1 MPNYVKDFENGY
13 KIQEVFSNKIP
24 DKAHGNI
31 YDFRSDVEQAH
42 PGAEIMTGYCVI
54 DYDLGLIPASCHDW
68 NDTLED
74 AMQDYED
81 HIVPLLDREED
92 VELNS
97 TELDEHGNVRK
108 EVLYT
113 VKNGWLQDYL
123 GVDNSAQLEAFLT
136 NSEEWD
142 PTEILADARKEP
154 DLSGL
159 SEGEATE
166 YASPTKENLT
176 PYRIAITETYKK
188 EVVIYAEDELS
199 AEQLAADLCSK
210 DTITF
215 DADNFHDRSTEC
227 LGIARSSDLSIYEV
241 YGQEKPAQQA
251 EAILFDDISVFYQAN
266 QLMCRFPEET
276 HDRFLRSRI
285 QDIGEGDAF
294 LVGNEI
300 YLAEWDAHQNLD
312 EPDEPWI
319 VYDDSGNPWFE
330 EDIRN
335 PESIVGT
342 LKKEPLTVNR
352 TTLIRHRPW
361 ENTSWSNDF
370 WIDASKVPS
379 KVLFEQAVHDYLNTA
394 AGKLAI
400 EFTCNDFN
408 WGDAMM
414 YVPEN
419 IWNRHG
425 IYPLDYNRPAS
436 ELGLAPTSS
445 EHLSTI
451 QVDQDEVLIP
461 DESSKEA
468 ITSRPLT
475 DLIASAGARAAV
487 PEQSD
492 KSTKLDR

>member
-13 KIQEVFSNKIP
+13 KIQEVFSNKIT
-24 DKAHGNI
+24 DTTHGDI
-31 YDFRSDVEQAH
+31 YDFQSDVVHAH
-42 PGAEIMTGYCVI
+42 PGAEIVAGYCVI
-54 DYDLGLIPASCHDW
+54 DYGLGLIPASCHDW

-81 HIVPLLDREED
+81 HIIPLLDRKED

-97 TELDEHGNVRK
+97 TELDEHGNARK
-108 EVLYT
+108 EMLYT
-113 VKNGWLQDYL
+113 VKSGWLQDYF
-123 GVDNSAQLEAFLT
+123 GVDNHTQLEALLT
-136 NSEEWD
+136 NSEDWD

-154 DLSGL
+154 ELSGL
-159 SEGEATE
+159 IEGEVTV
-166 YASPTKENLT
+166 YALPAKENLT
-176 PYRIAITETYKK
+176 PYRIAITETYIK
-188 EVVIYAEDELS
+188 EVVIYAEDEIS
-199 AEQLAADLCSK
+199 AEQLALDLCSE
-210 DTITF
+210 DEISL
-215 DADNFHDRSTEC
+215 DYDNFEDWSTEC
-227 LGIARSSDLSIYEV
+227 RGIARPSDLSIYEV
-241 YGQEKPAQQA
+241 YGQENSARLP
-251 EAILFDDISVFYQAN
+251 EAIVLNNISVFYRAN

-294 LVGNEI
+294 LVGNDI
-300 YLAEWDAHQNLD
+300 YLAEWDSHQNFD

-319 VYDDSGNPWFE
+319 VYDNSGNPWFE

-335 PESIVGT
+335 PESVVGI

-352 TTLIRHRPW
+352 ATLIRHRPW
-361 ENTSWSNDF
+361 ENASWSNDF
-370 WIDASKVPS
+370 WVDASKVPS
-379 KVLFEQAVHDYLNTA
+379 KELFEQAIHDYLNTA

-425 IYPLDYNRPAS
+425 IYSLDYNRPAS

-451 QVDQDEVLIP
+451 QADQDEVLIP

-468 ITSRPLT
+468 RPLT
-475 DLIASAGARAAV
+475 DLIVSAGARAVV
-487 PEQSD
+487 PEQSV